1 MTEYIEREAVLKI
14 VADNCPHDKGGYNT
28 EEEMGAGAACCF
40 IRKAVETVPA
50 ADVVPKV
57 EFEAMRGAANS
68 YKMHYEN
75 AKAEV
80 AREFAEKV
88 KEIKIKCAF
97 PLFGLA
103 TKTEIEIFVN
113 DIFIQMRDGIDNLV
127 KEFTEGA
134 DNGDK
139 Q

>member
-1 MTEYIEREAVLKI
+1 MPRHIDAEKIDFRLPYFEDENGDALVSLRAVKQCI
-14 VADNCPHDKGGYNT
+14 DATPS
-28 EEEMGAGAACCF
+28 E
-40 IRKAVETVPA
+40 
-50 ADVVPKV
+50 DVVPR
-57 EFEAMRGAANS
+57 EELDAMRGAANS